1 MPLRADVLMT
11 DHPAPRDAL
20 RPGTGPAG
28 HRSGWA
34 PVRLGT
40 GPAVLRPEAIDVPV
54 GLFFAAYRYI
64 HRSAAAQPRRGYVLE
79 RTRERRPILGRRR
92 LSRQT
97 RVTKRAPFL
106 CRDRSVRILP
116 RHASRGWSRVG
127 TPGWP

>member
-1 MPLRADVLMT
+1 MRLRADVLMT

-34 PVRLGT
+34 PVRPCT
-40 GPAVLRPEAIDVPV
+40 RPEAIDVPV

-64 HRSAAAQPRRGYVLE
+64 HRSAAAQPRRRYVLA
-79 RTRERRPILGRRR
+79 RTREPRPILGRRR

-106 CRDRSVRILP
+106 CRDRS
-116 RHASRGWSRVG
+116 
-127 TPGWP
+127 